1 MGEKNMDQTTSF
13 KDRFAAALSMLEA
26 IGQGHVLSFY
36 NTLDP
41 VSKDKLLDQI
51 ESVDWEEIA
60 RLIQTHVLTEPKVK
74 LSQNIEPAPYYPNQ
88 PDESLHKKFHKAEEL
103 GAKLIKG
110 GRVAVFIVAG
120 GQGTRLGWSGP
131 KGTFACTPIREK
143 TLFDCFAEYIRNMQ
157 KKYSCEIP
165 LYIMT
170 SPLNHKETVNY
181 FQTHSHLGLDPANVM
196 CFPQQLIPSI
206 DKETGKVLMS
216 AVDSIALSPNGHGGS
231 LKALYTSGALHD
243 MRERGIKH
251 ISYIQVDNPLVKVVD
266 PLFVGLHA
274 IDNAEMSSKM
284 LEKRDPFERVGN
296 FCKVDGK
303 VSVIEYS
310 DMPDELA
317 VQKADDG
324 ELKYRSGSIA
334 IHMIAVDFIERL
346 NKGHF
351 QLPFHRAAK
360 TVPHINMDNM
370 MPVNPDEPNGVKFE
384 TFVFDALPLC
394 ESSITYQTIREEEF
408 APIKNATGPG
418 VLDTVE
424 TSKLMQSDRAGAW
437 LEANGVDIPR
447 DAAGHVDAVIE
458 ISQLTAVDPKDL
470 ETYPLPVNVKKG
482 ARILL

>member
-1 MGEKNMDQTTSF
+1 MDQTSSF
-13 KDRFAAALSMLEA
+13 KDRFVAARSMLEA

-36 NTLDP
+36 NTLDS

-51 ESVDWEEIA
+51 ESVDWEEVS

-74 LSQNIEPAPYYPNQ
+74 ISQNIEPAPYYPCE
-88 PDESLHKKFHKAEEL
+88 PDESLVKKYQKAKEHGE
-103 GAKLIKG
+103 KLIRD
-110 GRVAVFIVAG
+110 GRIAAFIVAG
-120 GQGTRLGWSGP
+120 GQGTRLGWPGP

-157 KKYSCEIP
+157 NKYECEIP

-170 SPLNHKETVNY
+170 SPLNHKETVTY

-251 ISYIQVDNPLVKVVD
+251 MSYIQVDNPLVKVVD
-266 PLFVGLHA
+266 PLFIGLHA

-317 VQKADDG
+317 VQKTGDG
-324 ELKYRSGSIA
+324 ELKFRCGSIA
-334 IHMIAVDFIERL
+334 IHMLTVDFIERI

-351 QLPFHRAAK
+351 HLPFHRAVK
-360 TVPHINMDNM
+360 KVPYINIESM
-370 MPVNPDEPNGVKFE
+370 MPFSPDEPNGVKFE

-394 ESSITYQTIREEEF
+394 EHSITFETIREEEF

-437 LEANGVDIPR
+437 LEVNGVEVPR
-447 DAAGHVDAVIE
+447 DTNGHIDAVIE
-458 ISQLTAVDPKDL
+458 ISQLTAACSEDL
-470 ETYPLPVNVKKG
+470 EDYPLPEKVEKG